1 MSLSSSL
8 ANALTGLNA
17 ASRGAAVIS
26 SNVANATTPGY
37 ARRELHLSA
46 AALGGYG
53 AGVRVDGV
61 TRAVTQPVLNDRRVA
76 DAESGNADL
85 RRAFLDRIETAIGD
99 PGEASS
105 LGGRYAAL
113 ESALVSAAS
122 RPDSGVRLQEV
133 LTAAQALTGTLGRL
147 NDTIQGA
154 RMEADAQIAK
164 EVATLNTSLQ
174 GIADLNVKIT
184 SFRALGQDVSALMDQ
199 RQTLVDRVAE
209 IVPVREMP
217 RAGDQIGLYT
227 TGGAILLESQPQPV
241 GFSGVGVITA
251 DMTIT
256 SGALSGL
263 MLGAVQLPTG
273 DPGPMG
279 GGRLGAL
286 FAVRDGLATD
296 AQTQVDALA
305 RDLIERFQAPGP
317 DATLLPGQPGLF
329 TDGGGVVNPLTEAG
343 LSGRIAVSGLADPAQ
358 GGALWRLRDGLGAAA
373 PGNVGDATL
382 LQGLNAALTQ
392 TRMPAS
398 GGFSGT
404 ARAAAGLAAE
414 VLSGISSARQ
424 TAEDGRTAAATRSA
438 ALSDLLAE
446 DGVDTDA
453 EMQRL
458 LLIEQAFSANAR
470 VIQTVDD
477 LIRQLIGL

>member
-8 ANALTGLNA
+8 ANALTGLTA

-85 RRAFLDRIETAIGD
+85 RRAFLDRIEATIGD

-133 LTAAQALTGTLGRL
+133 LTAAGALTGTFNRL
-147 NDTIQGA
+147 NGTIQTA
-154 RMEADAQIAK
+154 RMEADAAIARD
-164 EVATLNTSLQ
+164 VAVLNTSLQ

-184 SFRALGQDVSALMDQ
+184 GFRALGQDVSALMDQ

-241 GFSGVGVITA
+241 GFTAVGVITA

-263 MLGAVQLPTG
+263 TLGTTAMPTT

-286 FAVRDGLATD
+286 FAVRDGLAAD
-296 AQTQVDALA
+296 AQAQVDALA
-305 RDLIERFQAPGP
+305 RDLIERFQPPGP
-317 DATLLPGQPGLF
+317 DMTLAPGQPGLF
-329 TDGGGVVNPLTEAG
+329 TDAGAVVDPLTEAG
-343 LSGRIAVSGLADPAQ
+343 LSGRVAVSALADPAR
-358 GGALWRLRDGLGAAA
+358 GGALWRLRDGLGATTQ
-373 PGNVGDATL
+373 GNVGDATL
-382 LQGLNAALTQ
+382 LQGLNGALTQ
-392 TRMPAS
+392 VRLPAS
-398 GGFSGT
+398 GAFGGA
-404 ARAAAGLAAE
+404 ARSAAGLAGE
-414 VLSGISSARQ
+414 VLSGVSLARQ
-424 TAEDGRTAAATRSA
+424 VAEDDLAAASTRQA